1 MRTVTK
7 WLQEPS
13 YHIVQ
18 WHTHSF
24 ASMGTVMLSNSLWQY
39 LVSFLLPFLKW
50 SFCPPLLLK
59 RSFLSSVWNCILKN
73 RFITFWFMR
82 LFWFLG
88 TVFKS
93 GGGRA
98 WWQSALFSSG
108 KRCCLNLSSCLL
120 RGWSNAGWP
129 KVWFKNLTCCKKGE
143 LPREKPPEERIWV
156 KRSLEFSR
164 SCSTDEITLSAIVY
178 ALSAGSKWQKFAYWA
193 DVLNHFSCMSEKVL
207 KSVSMSFSRSASAV
221 NSTKRHLVLT
231 CVELTW
237 LHLCSEIKSEHS

>member
-59 RSFLSSVWNCILKN
+59 HSFLSSVWNCILKN

-93 GGGRA
+93 GGEGLGDKVLCFHLGKGAA
-98 WWQSALFSSG
+98 WIWVVACWEGGQMLG
-108 KRCCLNLSSCLL
+108 DL
-120 RGWSNAGWP
+120 RSD
-129 KVWFKNLTCCKKGE
+129 L
-143 LPREKPPEERIWV
+143 RIWLAAR
-156 KRSLEFSR
+156 KENYQGRSPQRKEF
-164 SCSTDEITLSAIVY
+164 
-178 ALSAGSKWQKFAYWA
+178 G
-193 DVLNHFSCMSEKVL
+193 L
-207 KSVSMSFSRSASAV
+207 KEA
-221 NSTKRHLVLT
+221 
-231 CVELTW
+231 
-237 LHLCSEIKSEHS
+237 